1 MQAYKYR
8 FDQVMNV
15 KQQEKL
21 QIEIAYKE
29 ATKSFED
36 VATKLYTLLKK
47 KEDLI
52 DFQEKKLAKGST
64 INEIH
69 HYSRFLDSI
78 EKTINETQQK
88 VIQARSKMEWHK
100 DKLLEKSLEYRK
112 YEKMKEKD
120 FKEFQK
126 GQDRLEMIQLD
137 ELSSIAF
144 YNKEIR

>member
-8 FDQVMNV
+8 FDKVMTV
-15 KQQEKL
+15 KRQEKD
-21 QIEIAYKE
+21 QTEIAYKD

-36 VATKLYTLLKK
+36 IATKLYNLLKK

-52 DFQEKKLAKGST
+52 DFQEKKLVAGAT
-64 INEIH
+64 IDEIH
-69 HYSRFLDSI
+69 HFSRFLISI
-78 EKTINETQQK
+78 EKSIDETQQK

-100 DKLLEKSLEYRK
+100 DKMLEKSLECRK

-120 FKEFQK
+120 YQSYQKEQN
-126 GQDRLEMIQLD
+126 RLEMIQLD
-137 ELSSIAF
+137 ELSSIVY

>member
-15 KQQEKL
+15 KQQEKT
-21 QIEIAYKE
+21 QTEIAYKE

-36 VATKLYTLLKK
+36 VATKLYNLLKK

-64 INEIH
+64 IDEIH

-88 VIQARSKMEWHK
+88 VIHARSKMEWHK

-120 FKEFQK
+120 FQKFQK
-126 GQDRLEMIQLD
+126 EQDRLEMIKLD